1 MSGAPDAELARELDA
16 LVAAK
21 ERAQRQSRIWFAAA
35 VGMIVMAF
43 LAHHHPL
50 ITLGWI
56 ALAVTAVWVG
66 TRAHLRADALRGQAM
81 EKILAEA
88 FRRAG
93 EESTP

>member
-1 MSGAPDAELARELDA
+1 MTEVPDAELTRELDA

-21 ERAQRQSRIWFAAA
+21 EHAQRQSRIWFAAA
-35 VGMIVMAF
+35 VVMIALAV
-43 LAHHHPL
+43 LAHHHPWFV
-50 ITLGWI
+50 LGWI
-56 ALAVTAVWVG
+56 ALAATAAWAG

-93 EESTP
+93 QESTR